1 MQKIVGIKFRQSGKA
16 YSYDPVGLGLEVA
29 DKVVVDSASM
39 LCIGEVAFIKTLDN
53 NEISE
58 PLKPIIRKATA
69 EDIEKYI
76 KLKEKAEADIFV
88 IRGKVRELGLEMK
101 IVSAEYS
108 LDQSKIIIE
117 FSAEERV
124 DFRDLLKELA
134 RALKVRIEL
143 HQVGQRDEVK
153 IKGGLGPCG
162 EVCCC
167 TRFLKDFE
175 HVTVKMA
182 KNQGLSLS
190 PTKISGLCGRLMCC
204 LAYENKT
211 YEEILKRMPKVNSK
225 IKSPKGEGVVVYND
239 ILRERVSVKV
249 QTGEDSFTIY
259 DFSLAELNGEAQELP
274 PVKDNLAVQENVQL
288 KTFLKE
294 KPKAQSDNNAEKVA
308 DDNLLATKKIDKQF
322 QNKPIQNKNH
332 KIKNNPDLKKQ
343 DKTDNN
349 QNQNKKPSNKKRRW
363 HFGEK

>member
-1 MQKIVGIKFRQSGKA
+1 MQKIVGIKFRETGKA
-16 YSYDPVGLGLEVA
+16 YSFDPGLLNLEA
-29 DKVVVDSASM
+29 GDKVVVDSASM
-39 LCIGEVAFIKTLDN
+39 LCIGEVAFLKDIDESTL
-53 NEISE
+53 SE
-58 PLKPIIRKATA
+58 PLKKVIRKATKEDLEKQA
-69 EDIEKYI
+69 E
-76 KLKEKAEADIFV
+76 LKEKASKDIFL
-88 IRGKVRELGLEMK
+88 IREKVRALNLEMK

-108 LDQSKIIIE
+108 LDASKIVIE

-134 RALKVRIEL
+134 SALKVRIEL

-162 EVCCC
+162 EICCC

-225 IKSPKGEGVVVYND
+225 IQSPKGEGTVVYND

-249 QTGEDSFTIY
+249 QSGDDSFTVY
-259 DFSLAELNGEAQELP
+259 DFTLVELTGEKPEEEQEQKQPKENKP
-274 PVKDNLAVQENVQL
+274 P
-288 KTFLKE
+288 KTFLEE
-294 KPKAQSDNNAEKVA
+294 KPENVKENDKARTEKTRKEENKQNNQNSKPNNNINGEEK
-308 DDNLLATKKIDKQF
+308 
-322 QNKPIQNKNH
+322 P
-332 KIKNNPDLKKQ
+332 
-343 DKTDNN
+343 
-349 QNQNKKPSNKKRRW
+349 QNQNKEQSENKKPNKKRHW
-363 HFGEK
+363 HFGKK